1 MGWIHVEKK
10 AEKSRDAATLTQCQI
25 VATVVSHDVPSSV
38 LHTHSWSSESIQSCP
53 PPMRDTV
60 MITA

>member
-38 LHTHSWSSESIQSCP
+38 LHTHIHGALNP
-53 PPMRDTV
+53 YKAVPHL
-60 MITA
+60 